1 MNHLLLLED
10 WGDAV
15 RRLKDRTGTPQVTE
29 DICRDFLARMEA
41 MRFKRPELFVQ
52 RRGEDY
58 ELFTAALFDAHGVPN
73 TMPVLEDDTFF
84 DLTLELR
91 KSRLVRQK
99 MNRLNATD
107 KQQAWVTRSSASSS
121 ASGAPS
127 KS

>member
-1 MNHLLLLED
+1 MDHLLLLED

-15 RRLKDRTGTPQVTE
+15 RRLKDRTGTPEVTE
-29 DICRDFLARMEA
+29 TLCRDFLARMEL

-58 ELFTAALFDAHGVPN
+58 ELFTAALFDAHGIPDV
-73 TMPVLEDDTFF
+73 MPILEDDTFF
-84 DLTLELR
+84 ELCLELR

-127 KS
+127 RS